1 MKGGSDMEMAQAITD
16 LLEGIKLDG
25 NNPEQLASKNAQLYV
40 KMVKLTNE
48 ITKMQSNLYKELNET
63 EKEAVKVVMSKT
75 EVNNYP
81 EFLTTQDVAKILRI
95 STQMVR
101 RYCADG
107 KIDATQ
113 RMEGTGAWLIKT
125 EQFLDHPDLPKVLN
139 SRKQNQQKSIGFAKT
154 MLELL
159 NK

>member
-1 MKGGSDMEMAQAITD
+1 MNMAQVIAD

-25 NNPEQLASKNAQLYV
+25 NNQEQLASRNAQLYV
-40 KMVKLTNE
+40 KMVKLATELTN
-48 ITKMQSNLYKELNET
+48 MQSNLYKELNET
-63 EKEAVKVVMSKT
+63 EKAEVKVVMSKT

-81 EFLTTQDVAKILRI
+81 EFLTTQDVAKLLRI

-125 EQFLDHPDLPKVLN
+125 EQFLGNPDLPKVLN
-139 SRKQNQQKSIGFAKT
+139 GRKNNREKSIGFAKT

>member
-1 MKGGSDMEMAQAITD
+1 MNMAQVVVSA
-16 LLEGIKLDG
+16 LEGIKLDE
-25 NNPEQLASKNAQLYV
+25 NIQEQLASRNAQLYV
-40 KMVKLTNE
+40 KMLKLTDE
-48 ITKMQSNLYKELNET
+48 LTQMQSNLYKELNEL
-63 EKEAVKVVMSKT
+63 EKAEIKVVMSKA

-81 EFLTTQDVAKILRI
+81 EYLTTQDVAKLLKI

-125 EQFLDHPDLPKVLN
+125 EQFLDHPDLLKVLN
-139 SRKQNQQKSIGFAKT
+139 ARENAREKNRNKSIGFANS
-154 MLELL
+154 MLKLL
-159 NK
+159 NE